1 MFFLKINKIAFS
13 SNDDSMFNLSVQCYN
28 IIKRYKN
35 NYDDIAKE
43 NIKKHNKNCPQTPD
57 HPYRILIPGGSESGK
72 TNSLFTLMSHQLDID
87 L

>member
-1 MFFLKINKIAFS
+1 M
-13 SNDDSMFNLSVQCYN
+13 
-28 IIKRYKN
+28 
-35 NYDDIAKE
+35 
-43 NIKKHNKNCPQTPD
+43 KKHNKNWPQTPD